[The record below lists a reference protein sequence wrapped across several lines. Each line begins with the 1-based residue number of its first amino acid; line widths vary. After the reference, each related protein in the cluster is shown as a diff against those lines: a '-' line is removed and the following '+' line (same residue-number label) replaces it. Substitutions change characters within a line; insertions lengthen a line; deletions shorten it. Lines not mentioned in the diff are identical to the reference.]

1 MKIAEYILSISLL
14 AACNS
19 NTTNTNDNKSDS
31 TAINPATGHH
41 KDTNAKP
48 ASDLPK
54 EITDSI
60 ANLELPQN
68 GDTLKVSILKKSS
81 PITCNVFLPKT
92 GKLYG
97 AITTPTNKTN
107 IRFNQIIM
115 PDGSA
120 DGPFVRTIKYD
131 IKKTGNYKLIIASN
145 LMAENPYT
153 GEFELSL
160 VVK

>member
-1 MKIAEYILSISLL
+1 MKTTAYVLSLLLL
-14 AACNS
+14 AACN
-19 NTTNTNDNKSDS
+19 NTTNTDNNKSDS
-31 TAINPATGHH
+31 ITTKPNTELQT
-41 KDTNAKP
+41 DSSAKP
-48 ASDLPK
+48 VAEFPK
-54 EITDSI
+54 IITDSVI
-60 ANLELPQN
+60 NQTMPQN

-81 PITCNVFLPKT
+81 PITCNISIPLK

-97 AITTPTNKTN
+97 AITTATNKDN

-120 DGPFVRTIKYD
+120 DGPFERTIQYD
-131 IKKTGNYKLIIASN
+131 IKKPGNYKLIIASN